1 MQKRPTVEPARGQI
15 SYLEIPLPAE
25 FPVHVFSYVQ
35 GFRDWSRLHF
45 HNGVEIGLCLEGE
58 GLFLIENRIL
68 PFSAGDISL
77 IFPDQPH
84 IARSGPGAPSRWYF
98 ITVDFPGL
106 FCGGELAGQPGLA
119 NLLYREAEGRRPL
132 PGILSGSR
140 YPQLEPLI
148 RQVIC
153 ELDGGSGRYRERV
166 KALLWAV
173 LLHLLDIGEGDPARS
188 PGGAA
193 QEGPGGSFAVLSPA
207 LTRITNRYYESF
219 SVRELAAACSLSETH
234 FRRLFRRTMGCPPLQ
249 YIHQVR
255 LRMARALLRS
265 TRKPIAQ
272 IAGEVGFS
280 SLSSFNRQF
289 QESFGHSPRQWR
301 EGKD

>member
-98 ITVDFPGL
+98 ITVDFPGR
-106 FCGGELAGQPGLA
+106 C
-119 NLLYREAEGRRPL
+119 
-132 PGILSGSR
+132 
-140 YPQLEPLI
+140 
-148 RQVIC
+148 V
-153 ELDGGSGRYRERV
+153 
-166 KALLWAV
+166 
-173 LLHLLDIGEGDPARS
+173 
-188 PGGAA
+188 
-193 QEGPGGSFAVLSPA
+193 
-207 LTRITNRYYESF
+207 
-219 SVRELAAACSLSETH
+219 
-234 FRRLFRRTMGCPPLQ
+234 
-249 YIHQVR
+249 
-255 LRMARALLRS
+255 
-265 TRKPIAQ
+265 
-272 IAGEVGFS
+272 
-280 SLSSFNRQF
+280 
-289 QESFGHSPRQWR
+289 
-301 EGKD
+301 